1 MNDFTTE
8 IMEILINKGDLDDLF
23 RRHLELAINALL
35 QAELTV
41 FLDYEKYD
49 RAGFNSGNSRNGNYS
64 RSFKTEYGELNLVI
78 PRDRNGDFSQQTLP
92 AYKRTND
99 SLETTIIQLVQ
110 KGITMSEISDLI
122 EKMYG
127 HYYKPQTISNMIKIV
142 SEDVSAFKE
151 RTLEAKYSVIFMDAT
166 HIPLKRQTVSKE
178 AVYIVIGIRLDG
190 TKEVLGFTIA
200 PTESAYVWKEI
211 LQDLKDRG
219 LEEVLLVVTDG
230 LSGIDDSIHS
240 VYPNAQF
247 QQCCVHISR
256 NIAHK
261 VRVSDRQEICSDFKL
276 VYQASSKEEAN
287 NQIRF
292 MIDKWK
298 KQYPRVV
305 KLLMNPAILTFYNFP
320 PSIRRTIYST
330 NLIEGFN
337 KQLKKYTK
345 RKEQFPNE
353 ESLERFLVSQFN
365 NYNQKFLCRVH
376 KGFKEI
382 HDTLESMF

>member
-1 MNDFTTE
+1 
-8 IMEILINKGDLDDLF
+8 LINKGDLDDLF
-23 RRHLELAINALL
+23 RRHLELAINTLL
-35 QAELTV
+35 QAELTA

-49 RAGFNSGNSRNGNYS
+49 RTGFNSGNSRNGNYS
-64 RSFKTEYGELNLVI
+64 RSFKTEYGELNLAI
-78 PRDRNGDFSQQTLP
+78 PRDRNGEFSQQTLP
-92 AYKRTND
+92 AYKRSND
-99 SLETTIIQLVQ
+99 SLETTIIQLFQ
-110 KGITMSEISDLI
+110 KGITMSEISELI

-127 HYYKPQTISNMIKIV
+127 HYYTPQTISNITQIV
-142 SEDVSAFKE
+142 SEDVVAFKE
-151 RTLEAKYSVIFMDAT
+151 RSLESQYSIIFMDAT

-190 TKEVLGFTIA
+190 TKEVLGFSIA
-200 PTESAYVWKEI
+200 PTESSYVWKEI

-240 VYPNAQF
+240 IYPNAQF

-261 VRVSDRQEICSDFKL
+261 VRVSDRQEVCNDFKL
-276 VYQASSKEEAN
+276 VYQAASKEEAM
-287 NQIRF
+287 NQISF

-365 NYNQKFLCRVH
+365 NYNQKFLCRIH

-382 HDTLESMF
+382 QDTLESMF

>member
-1 MNDFTTE
+1 MPNFTTE
-8 IMEILINKGDLDDLF
+8 IMETLINKGDLDELF
-23 RRHLELAINALL
+23 RCHLELAVNSLL
-35 QAELTV
+35 QAELTA

-64 RSFKTEYGELNLVI
+64 RSFRTEYGELNLVI
-78 PRDRNGDFSQQTLP
+78 PRDRNGKFSQQTLP

-99 SLETTIIQLVQ
+99 SLETTIIQLFQ
-110 KGITMSEISDLI
+110 KGITMSEISELI

-127 HYYKPQTISNMIKIV
+127 HHYTPQTISNMTKIV
-142 SEDVSAFKE
+142 SEDIIAFKE
-151 RTLEAKYSVIFMDAT
+151 RSLESRYSVIFMDAT

-190 TKEVLGFTIA
+190 TKEVLGFSLA
-200 PTESAYVWKEI
+200 PAESAYVWKEI

-219 LEEVLLVVTDG
+219 LKEVLLVVTDG
-230 LSGIDDSIHS
+230 LSGINDSIHS

>member
-1 MNDFTTE
+1 MINFTTE
-8 IMEILINKGDLDDLF
+8 IMQTLLNKGDLDELF
-23 RRHLELAINALL
+23 REHLERAINSLL
-35 QAELTV
+35 QAELTA

-49 RAGFNSGNSRNGNYS
+49 RNGFNSGNSRNGNYS
-64 RSFKTEYGELNLVI
+64 RTFKTEYGELNLTI
-78 PRDRNGDFSQQTLP
+78 PRDRNGEFSQQTLP

-99 SLETTIIQLVQ
+99 SLETTIIQLFQ
-110 KGITMSEISDLI
+110 KGIIMAEISELI

-127 HYYKPQTISNMIKIV
+127 HHYTPQTISNMSKLV
-142 SEDVSAFKE
+142 SEDVLAFKE
-151 RTLEAKYSVIFMDAT
+151 RTLEANYSVIFMDAT

-178 AVYIVIGIRLDG
+178 AVYITIGIRLDG
-190 TKEVLGFTIA
+190 TKEVPGFTIA
-200 PTESAYVWKEI
+200 PTESAYIWKEV
-211 LQDLKDRG
+211 LQDFRNRG

-230 LSGIDDSIHS
+230 LSGIEESIHS

-247 QQCCVHISR
+247 QQCCVHVSR

-261 VRVSDRQEICSDFKL
+261 VRVRDRKEICEDFKL
-276 VYQASSKEEAN
+276 VYQANSKEEALDH
-287 NQIRF
+287 IDF
-292 MIDKWK
+292 MIRKWK

-305 KLLMNPAILTFYNFP
+305 NLLLNPALLTFYNFP
-320 PSIRRTIYST
+320 HAIRRTIYST

-337 KQLKKYTK
+337 KQLKRYTR

-365 NYNQKFLCRVH
+365 QYNQKFLGRIH

-382 HDTLESMF
+382 QDTLESMI

>member
-127 HYYKPQTISNMIKIV
+127 HYCKPQTISNMSKIV

>member
-1 MNDFTTE
+1 MTNFTTE
-8 IMEILINKGDLDDLF
+8 IMETLINKGDLDDLF
-23 RRHLELAINALL
+23 CRHLELAINSLL
-35 QAELTV
+35 QAELTA

-78 PRDRNGDFSQQTLP
+78 PRDRNGEFSQQTLP

-99 SLETTIIQLVQ
+99 TLETTIIQLKK

-122 EKMYG
+122 ERMYG
-127 HYYKPQTISNMIKIV
+127 HYYTPQTISNMSKIV
-142 SEDVSAFKE
+142 SEDVLAFKE
-151 RTLEAKYSVIFMDAT
+151 KTLEAKYSVIFMDAT
-166 HIPLKRQTVSKE
+166 HIPVKRKTVSKE
-178 AVYIVIGIRLDG
+178 AIYIVIGIRLDG

-230 LSGIDDSIHS
+230 LSGIHDSIHS
-240 VYPNAQF
+240 VYPNAEF
-247 QQCCVHISR
+247 QQCCVHVSR

-261 VRVSDRQEICSDFKL
+261 VRIKDRKEICDDFKTI
-276 VYQASSKEEAN
+276 YQASSKEEASE
-287 NQIRF
+287 QVAF
-292 MIDKWK
+292 MVEKWR

-305 KLLMNPAILTFYNFP
+305 KLIMNPAILTFYNFP

-365 NYNQKFLCRVH
+365 EYNQKFLGRVH
-376 KGFKEI
+376 KGFKDIE
-382 HDTLESMF
+382 DTLESMF

>member
-1 MNDFTTE
+1 
-8 IMEILINKGDLDDLF
+8 METLINKGDLDDLF
-23 RRHLELAINALL
+23 RRHLELAINTLL
-35 QAELTV
+35 QAELTA

-49 RAGFNSGNSRNGNYS
+49 RTGFNSGNSRNGNYS
-64 RSFKTEYGELNLVI
+64 RSFKTEYGELNLAI
-78 PRDRNGDFSQQTLP
+78 PRDRNGEFSQQTLP
-92 AYKRTND
+92 AYKRSND
-99 SLETTIIQLVQ
+99 SLETTIIQLFQ
-110 KGITMSEISDLI
+110 KGITMSEISELI

-127 HYYKPQTISNMIKIV
+127 HYYTPQTISNITQIV
-142 SEDVSAFKE
+142 SEDVVAFKE
-151 RTLEAKYSVIFMDAT
+151 RSLESQYSIIFMDAT

-190 TKEVLGFTIA
+190 TKEVLGFSIA
-200 PTESAYVWKEI
+200 PTESSYVWKEI

-240 VYPNAQF
+240 IYPNAQF

-261 VRVSDRQEICSDFKL
+261 VRVSDRQEVCNDFKL
-276 VYQASSKEEAN
+276 VYQAASKEEAM
-287 NQIRF
+287 NQISF

-365 NYNQKFLCRVH
+365 NYNQKFLCRIH

-382 HDTLESMF
+382 QDTLESMF

>member
-1 MNDFTTE
+1 MTHFTTE
-8 IMEILINKGDLDDLF
+8 IMETLINKGDLDDLF
-23 RRHLELAINALL
+23 CRHLELAINSLL
-35 QAELTV
+35 QAELTA

-78 PRDRNGDFSQQTLP
+78 PRDRNGEFSQQTLP

-99 SLETTIIQLVQ
+99 TLETTIIQLFQ

-122 EKMYG
+122 ERMYG
-127 HYYKPQTISNMIKIV
+127 HYYTPQTISNMSKIV
-142 SEDVSAFKE
+142 SEDVLAFKE
-151 RTLEAKYSVIFMDAT
+151 KTLEAKYSVIFMDAT
-166 HIPLKRQTVSKE
+166 HIPVKRKTVSKE
-178 AVYIVIGIRLDG
+178 AIYIVIGIRLDG

-230 LSGIDDSIHS
+230 LSGIHDSIHS
-240 VYPNAQF
+240 VYPNAEF
-247 QQCCVHISR
+247 QQCCVHVSR

-261 VRVSDRQEICSDFKL
+261 VRIKDRKEICDDFKTI
-276 VYQASSKEEAN
+276 YQASSKEEASE
-287 NQIRF
+287 QVAF
-292 MIDKWK
+292 MVEKWR

-305 KLLMNPAILTFYNFP
+305 KLIMNPAILTFYNFP

-365 NYNQKFLCRVH
+365 EYNQKFLGRVH
-376 KGFKEI
+376 KGFKDIE
-382 HDTLESMF
+382 DTLESMF

>member
-1 MNDFTTE
+1 MTNFTTE
-8 IMEILINKGDLDDLF
+8 IMETLITKGDLDDLF
-23 RRHLELAINALL
+23 RRHLELAINSLL
-35 QAELTV
+35 QAELTA

-64 RSFKTEYGELNLVI
+64 RSFKTEYGELSLVI
-78 PRDRNGDFSQQTLP
+78 PRDRKGEFTQQTVP

-99 SLETTIIQLVQ
+99 SLETTVIQLFQ
-110 KGITMSEISDLI
+110 KGITMSEISELI

-127 HYYKPQTISNMIKIV
+127 HYYTPQTISNMSKLV
-142 SEDVSAFKE
+142 SEDVLAFKE
-151 RTLEAKYSVIFMDAT
+151 RRLESNYSVIFMDAT
-166 HIPLKRQTVSKE
+166 HIPVKRRTVSKE

-200 PTESAYVWKEI
+200 PTESAYIWKEL
-211 LQDLKDRG
+211 LQNLKNRG
-219 LEEVLLVVTDG
+219 LEDILLVVTDG
-230 LSGIDDSIHS
+230 LSGIADSIHAI
-240 VYPNAQF
+240 YPNAQF

-261 VRVSDRQEICSDFKL
+261 VRVRDRKEICDDFKQ
-276 VYQASSKEEAN
+276 VYQATYKEEAVR
-287 NQIRF
+287 QLDF

-298 KQYPRVV
+298 KQYPQVI
-305 KLLMNPAILTFYNFP
+305 KMLMNPAILTFYNFP
-320 PSIRRTIYST
+320 TSIRRTIYST

-365 NYNQKFLCRVH
+365 QYNQTFLSRVH

-382 HDTLESMF
+382 QHTLESMF

>member
-1 MNDFTTE
+1 MTNFTTE
-8 IMEILINKGDLDDLF
+8 IMQTLLNKGDLDELF
-23 RRHLELAINALL
+23 RDHLERAINSLL
-35 QAELTV
+35 QAELTA

-49 RAGFNSGNSRNGNYS
+49 RNGFNSGNSRNGNCS
-64 RSFKTEYGELNLVI
+64 RTFKTEYGELNLTI
-78 PRDRNGDFSQQTLP
+78 PRDRNGEFSQQTLP

-99 SLETTIIQLVQ
+99 SLETTVIQLFQ
-110 KGITMSEISDLI
+110 KGITMAEISELI

-127 HYYKPQTISNMIKIV
+127 HHYTPQTISNMSKLV
-142 SEDVSAFKE
+142 SEDVLAFKE
-151 RTLEAKYSVIFMDAT
+151 RTLEASYSVIFMDAT

-178 AVYIVIGIRLDG
+178 AVYITIGIRLDG

-200 PTESAYVWKEI
+200 PTESAYIWKEV
-211 LQDLKDRG
+211 LQDLKNRG

-230 LSGIDDSIHS
+230 LSGIEESIRS

-247 QQCCVHISR
+247 QQCCVHVSR

-261 VRVSDRQEICSDFKL
+261 VRIRDRKEICEEFKA
-276 VYQASSKEEAN
+276 VYQATSKEEALA
-287 NQIRF
+287 QVDF
-292 MIDKWK
+292 MVKKWG

-305 KLLMNPAILTFYNFP
+305 NLLLNPAIVTFYNFP
-320 PSIRRTIYST
+320 PTIRRTIYST

-337 KQLKKYTK
+337 KQLKRYTR

-353 ESLERFLVSQFN
+353 DSLERFLVSQFN
-365 NYNQKFLCRVH
+365 QYNQKFLGRIH

-382 HDTLESMF
+382 QDTLESMI

>member
-1 MNDFTTE
+1 MTNFTTE
-8 IMEILINKGDLDDLF
+8 IMQTLLNKGDLDELF
-23 RRHLELAINALL
+23 RDHLERAINSLL
-35 QAELTV
+35 QAELTA

-49 RAGFNSGNSRNGNYS
+49 RNGFNSGNSRNGNYS
-64 RSFKTEYGELNLVI
+64 RTFKTEYGELNLTI
-78 PRDRNGDFSQQTLP
+78 PRDRNGEFSQQTLP

-99 SLETTIIQLVQ
+99 SLETTVIQLFQ
-110 KGITMSEISDLI
+110 KGITMSEISELI

-127 HYYKPQTISNMIKIV
+127 HHYTPQTISNMSKLV
-142 SEDVSAFKE
+142 SEDVLAFKE
-151 RTLEAKYSVIFMDAT
+151 RTLEASYSVIFMDAT

-178 AVYIVIGIRLDG
+178 AVYITIGIRLDG

-200 PTESAYVWKEI
+200 PTESAYIWKEV
-211 LQDLKDRG
+211 LQDLKNRG

-230 LSGIDDSIHS
+230 LSGIEESIHS

-247 QQCCVHISR
+247 QQCCVHVSR

-261 VRVSDRQEICSDFKL
+261 VRIRDRKEICEEFKA
-276 VYQASSKEEAN
+276 VYQATSKEEALA
-287 NQIRF
+287 QVDF
-292 MIDKWK
+292 MVKKWG

-305 KLLMNPAILTFYNFP
+305 NLLLNPAIVTFYNFP
-320 PSIRRTIYST
+320 PTIRRTIYST

-337 KQLKKYTK
+337 KQLKRYTR

-353 ESLERFLVSQFN
+353 DSLERFLVSQFN
-365 NYNQKFLCRVH
+365 QYNQKFLGRIH

-382 HDTLESMF
+382 QDTLESMI